1 MSPAIL
7 RAVFGSCLT
16 LGLVDLA
23 WLDANAA
30 RLRNEE
36 SWELL
41 THPLP
46 AASAKLHPAIV
57 HDEVPRVSTKEVAP
71 AGPTDRP
78 AGPTD
83 RPAGPI
89 ARPAEPE
96 EPVSGV
102 IQFERSLAVIPPDQ
116 VANLTAIAE
125 AAKND
130 PRAILRI
137 FGHADRMLW
146 KANRGNNFTL
156 SEDRALA
163 VARALNKLGV
173 PPDRIRRAAFGD
185 TQPVDDRA
193 TEEAYRRNRRVEVR
207 IEPTGDR

>member
-7 RAVFGSCLT
+7 RAIFGSCLT

-23 WLDANAA
+23 WLDTNAA
-30 RLRNEE
+30 RLSNEG

-41 THPLP
+41 THPRP
-46 AASAKLHPAIV
+46 GASAELHQAIAY
-57 HDEVPRVSTKEVAP
+57 DEVPRVSTKEVAP
-71 AGPTDRP
+71 PGPTDRP
-78 AGPTD
+78 AAPTD
-83 RPAGPI
+83 RAVAPNV
-89 ARPAEPE
+89 RPAEPE
-96 EPVSGV
+96 PATSGV

-116 VANLTAIAE
+116 AANLNAIAE

-130 PRAILRI
+130 PRVILRI

-163 VARALNKLGV
+163 VARALGKLGV

-185 TQPVDDRA
+185 TRPVDDRA
-193 TEEAYRRNRRVEVR
+193 TEDAYRRNRRVEVR
-207 IEPTGDR
+207 IEPAGDR